1 VSVLSRGNSDRE
13 CAGEADCLAESWAE
27 SDDCEVTD
35 IEKDVGG
42 KRALLENRPSA
53 VSYITD
59 GPIQYIIV
67 IKYDLHLRR
76 KCCRVRRTVVRL
88 VT

>member
-59 GPIQYIIV
+59 GLLIQYITV
-67 IKYDLHLRR
+67 IKCDLHLRR
-76 KCCRVRRTVVRL
+76 KCCRYTC
-88 VT
+88 